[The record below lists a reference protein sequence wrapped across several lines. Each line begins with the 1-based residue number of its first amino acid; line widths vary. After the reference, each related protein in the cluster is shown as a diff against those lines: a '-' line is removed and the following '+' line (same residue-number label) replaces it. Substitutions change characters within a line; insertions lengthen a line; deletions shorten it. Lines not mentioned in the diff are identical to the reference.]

1 MSTQSPAAEPATAP
15 AEHESLPVRRVAVT
29 GASGLIGIALVR
41 ALEHEGVQVRRLVR
55 SREKARGGDVYWN
68 PDAGEIDAEGLAGI
82 DAAVHLAG
90 ESVAARWTDERRRR
104 ILRSRVDG
112 TSLLARTL
120 AKLQPKPA
128 VLVSASAVGIYGSR
142 GDDALME
149 DAAPGSD
156 FLAQVCREWEAAAAP
171 AAEAGI
177 RVVNT
182 RFGIVLSADG
192 GALGQM
198 LPPFRM
204 GAGGKMGSGK
214 QWMSWISL
222 ADTVGAIRF
231 CLENEEMRG
240 PVNVVGPAPVRNDEF
255 AATLGNVLGRPA
267 VVPAPA
273 FALRLLFGE
282 MADGAILASQRALPR
297 KLADYGYTFQHPTL
311 TAALKAAVG
320 GSGSQSP

>member
-1 MSTQSPAAEPATAP
+1 MSTQAPTTAP
-15 AEHESLPVRRVAVT
+15 AADPAGHDTLPVRRVAVT
-29 GASGLIGIALVR
+29 GASGLIGAALVR
-41 ALEHEGVQVRRLVR
+41 QLEREGVQVRRLVR
-55 SREKARGGDVYWN
+55 SRDKARGGDVYWN

-112 TSLLARTL
+112 TTLLARTL
-120 AKLQPKPA
+120 AGLQPKPA

-142 GDDALME
+142 GDEELTE
-149 DAAPGSD
+149 DSAPGSD
-156 FLAQVCREWEAAAAP
+156 FLAEVGREWEAAAKP

-198 LPPFRM
+198 LPPFRL
-204 GAGGKMGSGK
+204 GVGGRLGSGR

-222 ADTVGAIRF
+222 EDTVGAIRF
-231 CLENEEMRG
+231 CMEHEEVSG

-255 AATLGNVLGRPA
+255 AATLGTVLGRPA
-267 VVPAPA
+267 VLPVPA

-282 MADGAILASQRALPR
+282 MADGAILASQRAFPR
-297 KLADYGYTFQHPTL
+297 KLTDHGYRFRHPTL
-311 TAALKAAVG
+311 SGALGAAVRG
-320 GSGSQSP
+320 G